1 MLRHFPGIPDSKT
14 SLIVIL
20 ELIDRRA
27 DRLSMKPER
36 KTAVIMMMCMR
47 AVMTI
52 FLLHTGNRLAASF
65 ASWLLDLQFFQFF
78 PADNADSPAA
88 CLATEWAYFRPEP
101 AEGSFIDFS

>member
-1 MLRHFPGIPDSKT
+1 MLRHFLGITGSKT

-27 DRLSMKPER
+27 DRLSVKPER

-52 FLLHTGNRLAASF
+52 FLLHMGNRLAAPF
-65 ASWLLDLQFFQFF
+65 ASWLMDLQFFQFL
-78 PADNADSPAA
+78 PADTADSPAA
-88 CLATEWAYFRPEP
+88 CLATEWAYFRPKP
-101 AEGSFIDFS
+101 AEDSFIDFS